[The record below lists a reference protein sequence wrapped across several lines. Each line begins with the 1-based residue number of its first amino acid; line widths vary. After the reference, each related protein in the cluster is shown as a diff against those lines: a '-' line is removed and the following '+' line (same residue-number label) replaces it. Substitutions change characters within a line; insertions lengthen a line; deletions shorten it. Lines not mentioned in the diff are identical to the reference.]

1 MVFRKIIEFRLLSSG
16 KDGDQEAIKSHL
28 LSSGDPDS
36 EISGEFSADYSF
48 VTCGFPDS
56 GYQSSGQDGARRKAF
71 IQAPL
76 IDFWELSDN
85 SRA

>member
-1 MVFRKIIEFRLLSSG
+1 MVLSQIIEFHLLPTG
-16 KDGDQEAIKSHL
+16 KDGDQEVTKPHL

-36 EISGEFSADYSF
+36 EISGEFSADDSF
-48 VTCGFPDS
+48 LTCGVPDS
-56 GYQSSGQDGARRKAF
+56 GYQSSGQGGARGEAF

>member
-1 MVFRKIIEFRLLSSG
+1 MVLSQIIEFHLLPTG
-16 KDGDQEAIKSHL
+16 KDGDQEVTKPHL

-48 VTCGFPDS
+48 VTCGSPDS
-56 GYQSSGQDGARRKAF
+56 GYQSSGQDGTRREAF

>member
-1 MVFRKIIEFRLLSSG
+1 MVFRQIIEFHLLPTG
-16 KDGDQEAIKSHL
+16 KDGDQEVIKPYL

-36 EISGEFSADYSF
+36 EISGELSPYYSF
-48 VTCGFPDS
+48 VTCGFPGS
-56 GYQSSGQDGARRKAF
+56 GYKSSGQDGARRKAF